1 MHLLVYEANHAARRF
16 YDSLDGQ
23 VVDRH
28 EEEAPGGARLAV
40 LRYLWRDP
48 AGLIGSPAASS
59 LLG

>member
-1 MHLLVYEANHAARRF
+1 MGGDLDAFELVPVGA
-16 YDSLDGQ
+16 G
-23 VVDRH
+23 
-28 EEEAPGGARLAV
+28 EAPGGAGQAA

>member
-16 YDSLDGQ
+16 YDSLDGH
-23 VVDRH
+23 VVNRR

-48 AGLIGSPAASS
+48 AGLIVPG
-59 LLG
+59 